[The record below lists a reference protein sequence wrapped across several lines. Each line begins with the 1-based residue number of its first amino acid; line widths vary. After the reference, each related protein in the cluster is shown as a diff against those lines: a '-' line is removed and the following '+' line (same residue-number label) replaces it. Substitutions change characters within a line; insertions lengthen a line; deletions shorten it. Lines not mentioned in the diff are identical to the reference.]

1 MPILKPEKRG
11 DSWRVKVYA
20 GNKKY
25 RSVTGATK
33 AEAIQKAEKLQA
45 ELLAE
50 KENKSDKPDDPYAEL
65 TVAEAMERYVEAKRK
80 HFRQRPTVNTLRQ
93 EKTACNRSM
102 ISN

>member
-1 MPILKPEKRG
+1 MPMLKPEKRG

-50 KENKSDKPDDPYAEL
+50 RENPQKPDDPYADL
-65 TVAEAMERYVEAKRK
+65 TVAEAMQRYVEANRE
-80 HFRQRPTVNTLRQ
+80 TLSP
-93 EKTACNRSM
+93 KT
-102 ISN
+102 